1 MKLVT
6 VLAFLSI
13 ASSVG
18 CRSETE
24 GKGEDSSLQALFAES
39 SIASLSFAL
48 DGNKL
53 YLAEGTKVLAWGH
66 DAPTVDGQ
74 QIKYKGL
81 IIGRLDTGF
90 LCNGKF
96 DTVCDVNA
104 YKNKPS
110 VIATKYTDPSKA
122 STKAPAAGAQI
133 TYITANT
140 AALSNVKIGTAIQGI
155 AKGTCTVSTSAGQKV
170 MNITAVAKKTKDAA
184 GKEVQMVEVS
194 TPVYQ
199 YSNQGQLQIVEMK
212 QLQNVFANGT
222 VKTIAAS
229 AKGKNEGSAFRAFFK

>member
-18 CRSETE
+18 CRSDIE
-24 GKGEDSSLQALFAES
+24 GEGEDSSLNTLFVES

-53 YLAEGTKVLAWGH
+53 YLAEGKKVLTWGH

-110 VIATKYTDPSKA
+110 VIAIKYVDPSKA
-122 STKAPAAGAQI
+122 STKAPAAGAKI
-133 TYITANT
+133 TYVTANT
-140 AALSNVKIGTAIQGI
+140 AAISNVKIGTPIQGI
-155 AKGTCTVSTSAGQKV
+155 AKGTCTVSTEAGTKT
-170 MNITAVAKKTKDAA
+170 MNITAVAKKAKDAA

-199 YSNQGQLQIVEMK
+199 YSNKGELQIVEMK

-222 VKTIAAS
+222 VKTIAPS
-229 AKGKNEGSAFRAFFK
+229 AKGKNEGSAFRAFFN

>member
-1 MKLVT
+1 
-6 VLAFLSI
+6 
-13 ASSVG
+13 
-18 CRSETE
+18 
-24 GKGEDSSLQALFAES
+24 EDSSLNSLFVES

-53 YLAEGTKVLAWGH
+53 YLAEGAKVLPWGH

-96 DTVCDVNA
+96 ETVCDVNA

-110 VIATKYTDPSKA
+110 TIAIKYADPSKA

-140 AALSNVKIGTAIQGI
+140 AALSNIKIGTAIQGI
-155 AKGTCTVSTSAGQKV
+155 AKGSCTVSTSAGQKV
-170 MNITAVAKKTKDAA
+170 LNLTAVAKKAKDAA

-194 TPVYQ
+194 TPVNQ
-199 YSNQGQLQIVEMK
+199 YSNKGELQIVEMK
-212 QLQNVFANGT
+212 QLQNVFANGS
-222 VKTIAAS
+222 VQIVAAS
-229 AKGKNEGSAFRAFFK
+229 AKGKNEGNAFMALFK